1 MVSGPIAGGS
11 RRRAGRR
18 IERPLLEIVRSS
30 IKALHRK
37 GPLRN
42 RMESRRRGAAG
53 GRPAHGS
60 QARMRVRVSD
70 GLPAARRRHRRAD
83 TRHEPRSPALR
94 TRPRRAQAVTGW
106 PCAAATQA
114 GCAGKRSRHGIAR
127 ITGYRWNAVCIYDA
141 RRHNRQIFP
150 LTAIIDQA
158 ATKHRRVRSGSLPAP
173 PQPARRLRNE
183 RLFPPRA
190 FGTMDHCAW
199 LACRCAGPSRMP
211 RENGHG
217 VDGSG
222 RGRAG
227 QRAAA
232 AE

>member
-11 RRRAGRR
+11 RRRVADGSSGHYWRSCDRRLRRCTGKVLCEIAWNRDVAARARGGPEHGIHAG
-18 IERPLLEIVRSS
+18 
-30 IKALHRK
+30 
-37 GPLRN
+37 
-42 RMESRRRGAAG
+42 MC
-53 GRPAHGS
+53 
-60 QARMRVRVSD
+60 VRVSD
-70 GLPAARRRHRRAD
+70 GQAAARRRRRRTD

-94 TRPRRAQAVTGW
+94 TRPRRAQAVTGR

-127 ITGYRWNAVCIYDA
+127 IMGYRWNAVCIYDA

-150 LTAIIDQA
+150 PTAIIDQA
-158 ATKHRRVRSGSLPAP
+158 ATKHRRVRSKSLLPP
-173 PQPARRLRNE
+173 PQPGRRLRNA
-183 RLFPPRA
+183 RLFRPRA

>member
-37 GPLRN
+37 GPLRI
-42 RMESRRRGAAG
+42 RMESRRRGAGG
-53 GRPAHGS
+53 GRPEHGIH
-60 QARMRVRVSD
+60 AGMCVRVSD
-70 GLPAARRRHRRAD
+70 EQAAARRRRRRAD

-94 TRPRRAQAVTGW
+94 ARPRRAQAATGR
-106 PCAAATQA
+106 PRAAATQA
-114 GCAGKRSRHGIAR
+114 GCAGKRSRRGIAR
-127 ITGYRWNAVCIYDA
+127 IMGYRWNAVCIYDA

-150 LTAIIDQA
+150 PTAIIDQA
-158 ATKHRRVRSGSLPAP
+158 AARHQRVRSKRLPAP
-173 PQPARRLRNE
+173 PQPARRLRNA
-183 RLFPPRA
+183 RLFHPRA

>member
-1 MVSGPIAGGS
+1 LVSGPIAGGS
-11 RRRAGRR
+11 RRHAGRR

-53 GRPAHGS
+53 GRPAHGIH
-60 QARMRVRVSD
+60 AGLWVRVSD
-70 GLPAARRRHRRAD
+70 GQVAARRRRRRAD

-94 TRPRRAQAVTGW
+94 TRPRRVPAATGR
-106 PCAAATQA
+106 PCAAATRA

-127 ITGYRWNAVCIYDA
+127 IMGYRWNAVCIYDA

-150 LTAIIDQA
+150 PTAIIDQA
-158 ATKHRRVRSGSLPAP
+158 AARHQRVRSKRLLAP
-173 PQPARRLRNE
+173 PQPARRLRNA
-183 RLFPPRA
+183 RLFHPRA

>member
-37 GPLRN
+37 GPLRI

-53 GRPAHGS
+53 LRPAHGS

-70 GLPAARRRHRRAD
+70 EQAAARRRRRRTD
-83 TRHEPRSPALR
+83 TQHEPRSPALR
-94 TRPRRAQAVTGW
+94 ARPRRAQAVTGR
-106 PCAAATQA
+106 PRAAATQA
-114 GCAGKRSRHGIAR
+114 GCAGKRWRRGIAR
-127 ITGYRWNAVCIYDA
+127 ITGCRWNAVCIYDA

-150 LTAIIDQA
+150 PTAIIDQA
-158 ATKHRRVRSGSLPAP
+158 AARHQRVRSKRLPAP
-173 PQPARRLRNE
+173 PQPARRLRNA
-183 RLFPPRA
+183 RLFHPRA

-199 LACRCAGPSRMP
+199 LACRCAGLSRMP

>member
-11 RRRAGRR
+11 RRRLADGSSGHYWRSCDRR
-18 IERPLLEIVRSS
+18 LRRCTGKVLCEIEWNRDVAARPGL
-30 IKALHRK
+30 
-37 GPLRN
+37 
-42 RMESRRRGAAG
+42 
-53 GRPAHGS
+53 RPAHQS
-60 QARMRVRVSD
+60 PARMRVRVSD
-70 GLPAARRRHRRAD
+70 GQAAARRRRRRTD

-94 TRPRRAQAVTGW
+94 ARPRRAQAATGQ
-106 PCAAATQA
+106 PRAAATQA
-114 GCAGKRSRHGIAR
+114 GCAGKRSRRGIAR
-127 ITGYRWNAVCIYDA
+127 IMGYRMNAVCIYDA
-141 RRHNRQIFP
+141 HRHNRQIFP
-150 LTAIIDQA
+150 PPAIIDQA
-158 ATKHRRVRSGSLPAP
+158 AARHQRVRSKSLPAP
-173 PQPARRLRNE
+173 PQPARRLRNA
-183 RLFPPRA
+183 RLFHPRA

>member
-11 RRRAGRR
+11 RRRLADGSSGHYWRSCDRR
-18 IERPLLEIVRSS
+18 LRRCTGKVLCEIAWNRDVAARPV
-30 IKALHRK
+30 
-37 GPLRN
+37 
-42 RMESRRRGAAG
+42 

-70 GLPAARRRHRRAD
+70 RLPAARRRHRRAD

-94 TRPRRAQAVTGW
+94 TRPRRAQAVTGR

-158 ATKHRRVRSGSLPAP
+158 AAKPRRVRSGSLPAP